1 MPALAQPSGAWWIAS
16 IGAIIFVIALPIALI
31 IIAHA
36 RLKVGWRYAAYGAL
50 IFFAFQLISR
60 VPLIQVMQYFL
71 LPTINSSRPLLIAF
85 LLFAAL
91 TAGAF
96 EEVGRYFGYRWFM
109 GREEKTWAKGV
120 MYGLGHG
127 GLESAVL
134 VAGLG
139 ALQLINVWLLTST
152 NLGIVPAAQ
161 RAMAAAQVATLAAQ
175 PGWLPLLAG
184 WERVCAIIAHVMF
197 SLIVLQVF
205 RRGSLRWLW
214 LAIALHTLLDGVT
227 ALLPQFVHLGGAG
240 DTLLV
245 EGFVT
250 LFAIVA
256 LWVIFALRDRP
267 TPASP
272 PPLANVAALEEGAA

>member
-1 MPALAQPSGAWWIAS
+1 MPALVQPSGAWWIAS

-71 LPTINSSRPLLIAF
+71 TPTIKSSRPLLIAF

-91 TAGAF
+91 TAGIF

-139 ALQLINVWLLTST
+139 ALQLVNVWLLTST

-161 RAMAAAQVATLAAQ
+161 RATAAAQIATLAAQ

-184 WERVCAIIAHVMF
+184 WERVCAITAHVMF
-197 SLIVLQVF
+197 SLIVLQVY

-214 LAIALHTLLDGVT
+214 LAIGLHTLLDGVT
-227 ALLPQFVHLGGAG
+227 ALLPQFVHLGGVG

-250 LFAIVA
+250 LFAIIA

-267 TPASP
+267 TPAP
-272 PPLANVAALEEGAA
+272 PPLADVVALREDAA